1 MAGAVIDT
9 ETNFSLHAYT
19 GVPTVNFHIG
29 NFHIGSQHLLAILVL
44 IKKCLH
50 GIHFFFI
57 TSVA

>member
-1 MAGAVIDT
+1 MAGAAIDT

-19 GVPTVNFHIG
+19 GVPTA